1 MSQTLSIKEACEY
14 LGISRYTLNAEI
26 DAGKMDFLQVGKR
39 IRFTKEVLEKWL
51 KNTTNLSGFSK
62 GEKSTIHTFQFRR
75 KEQSTSSLEN
85 LRDVWKQKKRN
96 SIL

>member
-26 DAGKMDFLQVGKR
+26 GAGKMDFLQVGKR

-51 KNTTNLSGFSK
+51 KNTVTLTGFSK
-62 GEKSTIHTFQFRR
+62 GGKPITHTFLSPR
-75 KEQSTSSLEN
+75 KVQNTSSLES
-85 LRDVWKQKKRN
+85 LRDALKKKKQN
-96 SIL
+96 STQ